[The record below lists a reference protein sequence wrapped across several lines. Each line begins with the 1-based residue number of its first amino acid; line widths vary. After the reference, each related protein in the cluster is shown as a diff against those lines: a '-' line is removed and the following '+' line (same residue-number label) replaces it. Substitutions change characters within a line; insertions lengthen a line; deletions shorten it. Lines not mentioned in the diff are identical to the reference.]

1 MSGLYSL
8 MNTITAFP
16 QKPLFWSVEKFW
28 RYKLD
33 HVLFWLVTIGFH
45 IYTRIYLIEVAGWW
59 QFLLEIFIRNSL
71 LAIIIYAHSE
81 YLIPEFIQQRK
92 YLAYLGG
99 LALCFGF
106 YIISKNTHDSYLTVF
121 TGKPVLPFWRYSFYN
136 FSIALFYM
144 AFAVALQLSKEWFF
158 QRERLRQMEVEKLNT
173 ELEYLK
179 SQINPHF
186 LFNSLNTIFFQID
199 KSNQHARDTLTKF
212 SDMLRFQL
220 YECNG
225 HAISLER
232 EVSYLRNYV
241 DLQRLRRDERYAIEF
256 TTEGDLTERALAPL
270 LFIPLVENA
279 FKHISHYTG
288 GGNKV
293 KILIAA
299 KGEDIQLTVT
309 NTKADKESS
318 PGQVGGIGIKNL
330 VRRLELQYPDKHR
343 LEVDN
348 SKREYVVRLTLNGK
362 A

>member
-1 MSGLYSL
+1 M
-8 MNTITAFP
+8 
-16 QKPLFWSVEKFW
+16 EKLW
-28 RYKLD
+28 KYKLD

-81 YLIPEFIQQRK
+81 YLILEFIQQKK

-99 LALCFGF
+99 LVLCFGF

-121 TGKPVLPFWRYSFYN
+121 TGKSVLPFWRYSFYN

-144 AFAVALQLSKEWFF
+144 AFALALQLSKEWFF

-199 KSNQHARDTLTKF
+199 KNNQHARDTLTKF

-232 EVSYLRNYV
+232 EVGYLRNYV

-256 TTEGDLTERALAPL
+256 MTEGELSDKSLAPL

-279 FKHISHYTG
+279 FKHVSHHTG

-293 KILIAA
+293 KIVIST
-299 KGEDIQLTVT
+299 KPDTIQLTVS
-309 NTKADKESS
+309 NTKVDKEPS
-318 PGQVGGIGIKNL
+318 PEKAGGIGIKNL
-330 VRRLELQYPDKHR
+330 VRRLELQYPDRHR

-348 SKREYVVRLTLNGK
+348 GKKEFVARLTLNSK